1 MKNNKNILFCLA
13 PIPTLDGASLFKKDP
28 KKIYPIENCNLS
40 LYDFSQLTKSQ
51 FSLMLFGMSKD
62 NENA

>member
-1 MKNNKNILFCLA
+1 MKNNKNISLCPFSV
-13 PIPTLDGASLFKKDP
+13 PTLEGASLFKKDP

-40 LYDFSQLTKSQ
+40 LDDFSQLTKAQ